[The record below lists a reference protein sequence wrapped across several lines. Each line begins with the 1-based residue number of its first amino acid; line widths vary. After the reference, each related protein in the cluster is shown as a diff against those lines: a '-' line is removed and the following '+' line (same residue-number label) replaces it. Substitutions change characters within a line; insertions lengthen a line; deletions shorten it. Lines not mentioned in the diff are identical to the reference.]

1 MIDIKE
7 LIEMEE
13 LLQNLAELLQEIRE
27 IEEDN

>member
-1 MIDIKE
+1 MSDIKE

>member
-1 MIDIKE
+1 MNDIKV

>member
-1 MIDIKE
+1 MSDIKE

-13 LLQNLAELLQEIRE
+13 LPQNLAELLQEIRE

>member
-1 MIDIKE
+1 MNDIKE

>member
-1 MIDIKE
+1 MNDIKE

-27 IEEDN
+27 NEEDN